1 MVLHLVRIG
10 GITLLLV
17 LCMIYPFLPGKY
29 DGLAAPLST
38 TAQIFSVAG
47 LLLTPI
53 GALWLA
59 DEVRKRARAPGTLAA
74 TNCGYYFALTYLIT
88 ASILTVA
95 VSLVVCLG
103 ISVVIGVLALAV
115 WIYAVSGMP
124 AKLKRLKQTEDTKIN
139 PVPFYLVILP
149 IAALLFQ
156 TMFSAAATEFSRNY
170 AIAKSAELI
179 NEIERRHAMYGRYP
193 TSLQAIWK
201 DYHPT
206 VVGIE
211 QYHYAPNGQTYN
223 LFFEQPKF
231 LLKNFGTREIVV
243 YNNRD
248 EHVIPSHVGWILTWS
263 PEQLAANQGWYAVHD
278 AGRAHWKYFWFD

>member
-17 LCMIYPFLPGKY
+17 VCTIYPFFPGKY

-38 TAQIFSVAG
+38 TAQFFSVAG

-53 GALWLA
+53 GAFWLA
-59 DEVRKRARAPGTLAA
+59 NEVRKRKRAPGTLAA
-74 TNCGYYFALTYLIT
+74 MNYGYYFALTYLIT
-88 ASILTVA
+88 ASILIVA
-95 VSLVVCLG
+95 VSLVVGLV

-124 AKLKRLKQTEDTKIN
+124 AKLKRLKQTEDKKIN
-139 PVPFYLVILP
+139 PVPFYLVIIP

-170 AIAKSAELI
+170 AITRSAELI
-179 NEIERRHAMYGRYP
+179 NEIERHHKTYGRYP
-193 TSLQAIWK
+193 ASLQAINK

-223 LFFEQPKF
+223 LFFEQPMF
-231 LLKNFGTREIVV
+231 LLNNFGTREIVV

-248 EHVIPSHVGWILTWS
+248 EHVIPSHVYWILIWS

-278 AGRAHWKYFWFD
+278 AGRPHWKYFWFD